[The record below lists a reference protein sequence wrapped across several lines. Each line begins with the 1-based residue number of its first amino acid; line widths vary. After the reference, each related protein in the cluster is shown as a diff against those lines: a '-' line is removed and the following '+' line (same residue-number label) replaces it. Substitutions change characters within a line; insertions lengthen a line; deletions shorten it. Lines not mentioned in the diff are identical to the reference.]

1 MSGSELL
8 QELPQ
13 LQGVAQLQVEQL
25 ANLDSAD
32 LQFQHW
38 KRLVTRIREA
48 FAESC
53 ELAGVVIT
61 HGTNTLEE
69 TAWLLELL
77 IDDPRPVVLVGA
89 MRPATAL
96 SADGPLNLFQAL
108 QVAGSPQARG
118 HGVLVVMD
126 GQIHGARAVTKVA
139 TQGVG
144 AFQSPD
150 LGPLGW
156 VDDSGVHL
164 PEASRFRSV
173 PFATLALP
181 AQWPEVAILYG
192 CVNPSLALVS
202 SLSHAGVKGVVWTGT
217 GAGQLSSRERE
228 AIKTWPG
235 VLPLMLRASRCGRGP
250 VHPCPLQDEL
260 GLLPAGTLNPQKARI
275 LLLLALIAGM
285 ERAELSALL
294 ASMPMVEG

>member
-217 GAGQLSSRERE
+217 GAGQLSSGERE

-294 ASMPMVEG
+294 ASMPMVGG

>member
-164 PEASRFRSV
+164 SEASRFRSV

-217 GAGQLSSRERE
+217 GAGQLSSGERE

>member
-8 QELPQ
+8 KALPQ
-13 LQGVAQLQVEQL
+13 LQGVARIQVEQL

-38 KRLVTRIREA
+38 IQLVTRIREA
-48 FAESC
+48 FAESP

-96 SADGPLNLFQAL
+96 SADGPLNLFQAV

-126 GQIHGARAVTKVA
+126 GQIHAARAVTKVA

-164 PEASRFRSV
+164 PVASGFRSV
-173 PFATLALP
+173 PFARLVLP

-192 CVNPSLALVS
+192 CVDPSSAMVSAL
-202 SLSHAGVKGVVWTGT
+202 LRAGVNGVVWTGT
-217 GAGQLSSRERE
+217 GAGQLSSGERE
-228 AIKTWPG
+228 AIRTWPG
-235 VLPLMLRASRCGRGP
+235 VLPLMVRANRCGSGP
-250 VHPCPLQDEL
+250 VHPCVLQDEL

-275 LLLLALIAGM
+275 LLILALIAGM
-285 ERAELSALL
+285 ERAELSTLL
-294 ASMPMVEG
+294 ASIAINA

>member
-217 GAGQLSSRERE
+217 GAGQLSSGERV

>member
-8 QELPQ
+8 KALPQ
-13 LQGVAQLQVEQL
+13 LQGVARIQVEQL

-38 KRLVTRIREA
+38 KRLATRIREA
-48 FAESC
+48 FSESPD
-53 ELAGVVIT
+53 LTGVVIT

-96 SADGPLNLFQAL
+96 SADGPLNLFQAV

-126 GQIHGARAVTKVA
+126 GQIHAARAVTKVA

-150 LGPLGW
+150 LGSLGW

-164 PEASRFRSV
+164 PVASGFRSV
-173 PFATLALP
+173 PFATLVLP

-192 CVNPSLALVS
+192 CVNPPLAVVS
-202 SLSHAGVKGVVWTGT
+202 SLLHAGVKGLVWTGT
-217 GAGQLSSRERE
+217 GAGQLSVGELE

-235 VLPLMLRASRCGRGP
+235 VLPLMLRANRCGRGP
-250 VHPCPLQDEL
+250 VHPCALQDEL
-260 GLLPAGTLNPQKARI
+260 GLLAAGTLNPQKARI

-294 ASMPMVEG
+294 ASIAINA

>member
-217 GAGQLSSRERE
+217 GAGQLSAGERE